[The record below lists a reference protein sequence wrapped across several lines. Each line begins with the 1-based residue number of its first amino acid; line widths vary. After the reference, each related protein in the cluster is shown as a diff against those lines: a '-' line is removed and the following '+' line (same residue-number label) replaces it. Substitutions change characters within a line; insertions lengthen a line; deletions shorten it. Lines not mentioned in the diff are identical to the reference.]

1 MSQKIL
7 FKIIRLPIP
16 LRLRL
21 IISRLISIFISGSK
35 KGNKNRRLTYSKT
48 TNYKF
53 LKENGYVIFDNKL
66 KDYEISHAI
75 QEIEKMELFDPYDL
89 SDGNSFRH
97 DSPNSETHVGYV
109 KEAKELLNLP
119 LVKSIIENEEINGI
133 IASYLGN
140 AFKIINIASWYTF
153 GNQKSGKEGELFH
166 RDIDNIAWLKLF
178 VYLTDVE
185 MSNGAHAYIPKS
197 HRSLKGL
204 FFKRYRD
211 DEAEQKFGKIKWML
225 GKKGTIILEDTF
237 GIHKGQH
244 IIEDR
249 HRLILQLQYAVL
261 PNPY

>member
-1 MSQKIL
+1 MNQKIL

-21 IISRLISIFISGSK
+21 IISRLISIFICGSK

-53 LKENGYVIFDNKL
+53 LKENGYVIFENKL

-75 QEIEKMELFDPYDL
+75 QEIEKMELFDPYDS

-97 DSPNSETHVGYV
+97 DSPNSEIHVGYV

-140 AFKIINIASWYTF
+140 AFKIVNIASWYTF

-211 DEAEQKFGKIKWML
+211 DEDEQRFAKIKWMI